1 MNNLIPSTFPPIVT
15 GVIIFFGA
23 GVVLS
28 FASLMFLAI
37 KSIKSKDNNEK
48 KVKIVSFL
56 LYMSMILLTI
66 SITFSSF
73 VGYYAINNNEY
84 EIIKTDKDIT
94 IKSKSEFIE
103 NRTYELIAHKNDY
116 YYLEYNGNFY
126 KISDKEFESKI
137 EDVNKTIAY
146 KSVK

>member
-1 MNNLIPSTFPPIVT
+1 MNNLIPSTFPPIIT
-15 GVIIFFGA
+15 GIIIFFGA

-84 EIIKTDKDIT
+84 EIIKTNKDIT
-94 IKSKSEFIE
+94 IKSKSDFIE

-116 YYLEYNGNFY
+116 YYLEYNGDFY
-126 KISDKEFESKI
+126 KISDKELEQKI
-137 EDVNKTIAY
+137 EDVNKVTAY

>member
-126 KISDKEFESKI
+126 KISDKELESKI

>member
-15 GVIIFFGA
+15 VVIIFFGA

-126 KISDKEFESKI
+126 KISDKELESKI

>member
-1 MNNLIPSTFPPIVT
+1 MNYLIPSTFPPIIT
-15 GVIIFFGA
+15 WIIIFFGA

-56 LYMSMILLTI
+56 LYMSMVLLTI
-66 SITFSSF
+66 FITFSSF
-73 VGYYAINNNEY
+73 VSYYAINNNEY
-84 EIIKTDKDIT
+84 EIIKTYKDIT

-103 NRTYELIAHKNDY
+103 NRTYELITHKNDY

-126 KISDKEFESKI
+126 KISDKELESKI

>member
-1 MNNLIPSTFPPIVT
+1 MNNLIPSTFPPIIT
-15 GVIIFFGA
+15 GIIIFFGA

-37 KSIKSKDNNEK
+37 KSIKSKDNKEK

-56 LYMSMILLTI
+56 LYIFMILLTI

-73 VGYYAINNNEY
+73 ISYYAINNNEY
-84 EIIKTDKDIT
+84 EIIKTYKDIT

-126 KISDKEFESKI
+126 KISDKELESKI

>member
-1 MNNLIPSTFPPIVT
+1 MNYLIPSTFPPIIT
-15 GVIIFFGA
+15 GIIIFFGA

-56 LYMSMILLTI
+56 LYMSMVLLTI

-126 KISDKEFESKI
+126 KISDKELESKI